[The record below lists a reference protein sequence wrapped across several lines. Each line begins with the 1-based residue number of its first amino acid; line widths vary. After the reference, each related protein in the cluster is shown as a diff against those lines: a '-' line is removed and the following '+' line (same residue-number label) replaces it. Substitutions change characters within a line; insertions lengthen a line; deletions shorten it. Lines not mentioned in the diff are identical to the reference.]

1 MISLDRR
8 TIQNFDWFTFGLVLF
23 MSIVGILT
31 IYSTTRPIGT
41 EEASNFYL
49 KQILWLGIAIV
60 ALLVCVSFDYT
71 WLSRISVQLYVIG
84 LISLVLVLIVGK
96 TGLGAR
102 RWLQIGPLNIQPS
115 EFFKIIFIVI
125 FTQYVAKMR
134 GRLELMDI
142 IKAIALFLLV
152 PVALIIKEPDLG
164 SALILVIIFFSILLM
179 RGVYKKALVIIIV
192 IGMISAPFL
201 GRIVWGQLKDYQ
213 KNRLVAFVK
222 PEVDPSGIGYQIE
235 QSKITIGS
243 GRFLGKGYM
252 KGTQGPF
259 RFLPEKHT
267 DFIFSVFAE
276 EWGFVG
282 CAVIFIA
289 YLMLLMRGIDTAL
302 RAKDSFGRLMAFSIV
317 LMFLIYF
324 VINVGMT
331 IGMVPVVGVPLPFMS
346 YGGTALVSNF
356 AAAGLLI
363 NVRMRRFALFY

>member
-1 MISLDRR
+1 
-8 TIQNFDWFTFGLVLF
+8 

-41 EEASNFYL
+41 EAPSHFYL
-49 KQILWLGIAIV
+49 NQILWLAIAIMT
-60 ALLVCVSFDYT
+60 LVICAGFDYT
-71 WLSRISVQLYVIG
+71 WLSRITVPLYVIG
-84 LISLVLVLIVGK
+84 LVSLLLVLIVGK
-96 TGLGAR
+96 TGMGAR

-125 FTQYVAKMR
+125 FTQYVATMK
-134 GRLELMDI
+134 GRMDLI
-142 IKAIALFLLV
+142 DIVKAIAIFLIA

-179 RGVYKKALVIIIV
+179 RGVYKKALVIIFV
-192 IGMISAPFL
+192 IGIISAPFL
-201 GRIVWGQLKDYQ
+201 GKIVWGQLKDYQ

-222 PEVDPSGIGYQIE
+222 PQVDPSGIGYQIE

-276 EWGFVG
+276 EWGFLG
-282 CAVIFIA
+282 CTVILIA
-289 YLMLLMRGIDTAL
+289 YLILLMRGIDTAL

-331 IGMVPVVGVPLPFMS
+331 VGMMPVVGVPLPFMS